1 MRILFSLFLVL
12 FLALGNN
19 LLAQDFSAQNSKY
32 SPTIYGDKFT
42 YEEDKFYYFNELE
55 GVLFLKG
62 KIEKGM
68 YKDFRQ
74 AIADNNIHTLVLESP
89 GGSVFEGVAIAET
102 VFDRKI
108 KTYIRKNQFCASAC
122 SFIFLSGKQ
131 RYSLGKLGVHQI
143 AYGEEFSKS
152 KEEVGKIAEA
162 VQTATSAIVQVLE
175 ENDTPGFVYKY
186 MFRKTAN
193 EMYYFNEDELNQLGN
208 SNISPQ
214 DKLHFNRIDNF
225 TKDYNSHIIKQQC
238 DKNPNSCT
246 TTQLCSRASK
256 NNKWRTSPDAA
267 RFVKLAKSKGKRCGV
282 PIPKC
287 PENIKKCNKEYLCT
301 YGTTG
306 MDAGKTWL
314 NNSFGDE
321 AKLRGYSCGIITP
334 KLEIKKQ
341 SCSQNFK
348 VCNREELCKFATKG
362 SGNNKSWETHT
373 YFKKHVDYAKK
384 LSYSC
389 NVNED
394 TCYEKSSKC
403 NDKELCQVATKNTS
417 KGKEWKNNTYWSKHV
432 ADAKRRGL
440 SCGIVKSVNRVTC
453 SVSSDHCSSDM
464 QLCQFATMH
473 TSKGKEW
480 KNNTYWSNHVAE
492 AKRRGLSCGVKKQ
505 VLKKTCTQD
514 ATSCN
519 DPALCKKATTTISGE
534 KSWDKRTSWA
544 SYVTEAKRRGLSCG
558 VPKKGTISNYKA
570 TIIRIQDRLNTLRC
584 DAGPVDGVLGSKTLS
599 ALMRWKARGGIYTVN
614 KVDVALLNKLNKTSV
629 RCRKKGASLSVI
641 TGVTDHVS
649 YIRCNRT
656 YISDKSGKYLDRL
669 TKEFVFAYSI
679 DRRKYKL
686 VSNNIIYVPSL
697 GNQWRKLTKYETR
710 MDYQNSPFVRAVYN
724 DGKYPRRLTY
734 LPKRGKLT
742 LRVSKYIQGTHAEA
756 DYDCISFVP

>member
-1 MRILFSLFLVL
+1 ML

-193 EMYYFNEDELNQLGN
+193 EMYYFNEDEINQLGN

-282 PIPKC
+282 PIPQC
-287 PENIKKCNKEYLCT
+287 PENIKKCNKDYLCT

-362 SGNNKSWETHT
+362 SGNNKSWETNT
-373 YFKKHVDYAKK
+373 FFKKHVDYAKK

-417 KGKEWKNNTYWSKHV
+417 KGKEWKNYTYWSKHV

-464 QLCQFATMH
+464 QLCHFATMN
-473 TSKGKEW
+473 TSKGKKW
-480 KNNTYWSNHVAE
+480 KNNTYWSKHVAE
-492 AKRRGLSCGVKKQ
+492 AKKRGLTCGVYYKSQ
-505 VLKKTCTQD
+505 SYYQSKTK
-514 ATSCN
+514 N
-519 DPALCKKATTTISGE
+519 ETIM
-534 KSWDKRTSWA
+534 
-544 SYVTEAKRRGLSCG
+544 L
-558 VPKKGTISNYKA
+558 
-570 TIIRIQDRLNTLRC
+570 IQSRLNDLRC
-584 DAGPVDGVLGSKTLS
+584 NAGPVDGVLGSKTLS

-629 RCRKKGASLSVI
+629 KCRKKRASLSVI
-641 TGVTDHVS
+641 TGPKNWSGPSGNYVYLNCKRNSIIDKLGS
-649 YIRCNRT
+649 YRSNF
-656 YISDKSGKYLDRL
+656 SNK
-669 TKEFVFAYSI
+669 FVFGYST
-679 DRRKYKL
+679 KKN
-686 VSNNIIYVPSL
+686 SWNIIPDNRIYVPTKNGGWKKL
-697 GNQWRKLTKYETR
+697 AYYRFVGNEMHTTASGAYIYKYNPKN
-710 MDYQNSPFVRAVYN
+710 QNLKHYIYN
-724 DGKYPRRLTY
+724 KGKVLAYAGY
-734 LPKRGKLT
+734 ECKRF
-742 LRVSKYIQGTHAEA
+742 I
-756 DYDCISFVP
+756 P